1 MLSEYSKG
9 FYVFCKV
16 LQANE
21 GSKDSGEMI
30 VPEKTKC
37 AHLAPRRG
45 KLAIVTMEEGFSSIL
60 REDPK

>member
-9 FYVFCKV
+9 FYVFYKV